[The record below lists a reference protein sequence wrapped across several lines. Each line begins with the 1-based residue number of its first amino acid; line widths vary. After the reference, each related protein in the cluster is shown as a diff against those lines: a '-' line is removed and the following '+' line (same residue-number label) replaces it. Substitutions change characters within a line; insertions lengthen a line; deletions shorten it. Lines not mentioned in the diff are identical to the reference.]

1 MDGKN
6 RIFGNLKKSIIH
18 LEIGEGSLSPDEMN
32 VAMVLSTE
40 ATKSFESWIGYAPCA
55 INEGPIFTLKE
66 NKKHSDCFKDIVK
79 ILQETDRNQDIIR
92 AKLEDYYIIEVLVSD
107 DR

>member
-1 MDGKN
+1 MIRTPIN
-6 RIFGNLKKSIIH
+6 EIKKRRHRTSRR
-18 LEIGEGSLSPDEMN
+18 
-32 VAMVLSTE
+32 TE

-92 AKLEDYYIIEVLVSD
+92 AKLEDYYIIEVLVND